1 MHYPRIIGTGSYL
14 PEKLLSNA
22 DLEKMVETSDTW
34 IIERTGISQRRIM
47 GEGETV
53 ASMAE
58 KAARQALAS
67 AGVDAQALDL
77 IIVSTCT
84 AGQAMP
90 SAACLLQAALAA
102 SHCPAFDLN
111 AACSGFIY
119 GLSVAEQ
126 YIRGGGAK
134 TVLLVGSDALTR
146 TVDWTDRGTCI
157 LFGDGAGAVVLQA
170 DEKPGVLGTHLYADG
185 SKADILYTTG
195 NLDVHS
201 NPCHIKM
208 KGNEVYKLAITTLA
222 GLVEEI
228 LARYSI
234 QASELKWLVPH
245 QANLRIIQATAKTL
259 GLSMERVVVTLQNQ
273 GNTTAAS
280 IPLALD
286 SAVRDGRIQRG
297 DVILLEA
304 FGAGLTWGASL
315 IRY

>member
-14 PEKLLSNA
+14 PEKVLSNA

-34 IIERTGISQRRIM
+34 IIERTGISERRMM

-53 ASMAE
+53 AMMAE
-58 KAARQALAS
+58 KAARQALA
-67 AGVDAQALDL
+67 AARLDAKDLDL
-77 IIVSTCT
+77 IIVATCT

-90 SAACLLQAALAA
+90 SAACLLQGALGAK
-102 SHCPAFDLN
+102 HCPAFDLN

-126 YIRGGGAK
+126 YIRSSGAK

-170 DEKPGVLGTHLYADG
+170 DERPGVLGTHLYADG
-185 SKADILYTTG
+185 SKAEILYTTG
-195 NLDVHS
+195 NLDPS
-201 NPCHIKM
+201 QPCHIKM
-208 KGNEVYKLAITTLA
+208 KGNEVYKLAIHTLA
-222 GLVEEI
+222 SLVEEM
-228 LARYSI
+228 LAKYSL
-234 QASELKWLVPH
+234 QASEVKWLVPH
-245 QANLRIIQATAKTL
+245 QANLRIIQATAKAL
-259 GLSMERVVVTLQNQ
+259 GMSMERVVVTLQNQ

-286 SAVRDGRIQRG
+286 TAIRDSRIQRG

-315 IRY
+315 IQY

>member
-14 PEKLLSNA
+14 PEKILSNA
-22 DLEKMVETSDTW
+22 DLERKVETSDSW
-34 IIERTGISQRRIM
+34 IIERTGISERRVM

-53 ASMAE
+53 AMMAE
-58 KAARQALAS
+58 KAARQALA
-67 AGVDAQALDL
+67 AAHLDAKDLDL
-77 IIVSTCT
+77 IIVATCT

-90 SAACLLQAALAA
+90 SAACLLQAALGVMP
-102 SHCPAFDLN
+102 CPAFDLN

-126 YIRGGGAK
+126 YIRSSGAK

-146 TVDWTDRGTCI
+146 IVDWTDRGTCI

-170 DEKPGVLGTHLYADG
+170 NEKPGIWGTHLYADG
-185 SKADILYTTG
+185 SKTEILHTTA
-195 NLDVHS
+195 NL
-201 NPCHIKM
+201 NPQQPCHIKM
-208 KGNEVYKLAITTLA
+208 KGNEVYKLAINTLA
-222 GLVEEI
+222 GLVQEMLTKYNM
-228 LARYSI
+228 LA
-234 QASELKWLVPH
+234 ADVKWLVPH
-245 QANLRIIQATAKTL
+245 QANWRIIQATAKAL
-259 GLSMERVVVTLQNQ
+259 GMSMDRVVVTLQNQ

-286 SAVRDGRIQRG
+286 TAIRDGRIQRG

-315 IRY
+315 ITY

>member
-1 MHYPRIIGTGSYL
+1 MYYPRIIGTGSYL
-14 PEKLLSNA
+14 PEKILSNA
-22 DLEKMVETSDTW
+22 DLEKMVDTSDTW
-34 IIERTGISQRRIM
+34 IIERTGISERRIM

-58 KAARQALAS
+58 KAARQALA
-67 AGVDAQALDL
+67 AAHIDADDLDL
-77 IIVSTCT
+77 IIVATCT

-90 SAACLLQAALAA
+90 SAACLLQAALGAA
-102 SHCPAFDLN
+102 HCPAFDLN

-126 YIRGGGAK
+126 YIRGSGAK

-146 TVDWTDRGTCI
+146 TLDWTDRGTCI

-185 SKADILYTTG
+185 SKAEILYTTG
-195 NLDVHS
+195 NLDPQQ
-201 NPCHIKM
+201 PCHIKM
-208 KGNEVYKLAITTLA
+208 KGNEVYKLAINTLA
-222 GLVEEI
+222 GLVEEM
-228 LARYSI
+228 LAKHNM
-234 QASELKWLVPH
+234 QASEVRWLVPH
-245 QANLRIIQATAKTL
+245 QANLRIIQATTKVL
-259 GLSMERVVVTLQNQ
+259 GMSMERVVVTLRYQ

-286 SAVRDGRIQRG
+286 TAIRDGRIQRG

>member
-14 PEKLLSNA
+14 PEKVLSNA

-34 IIERTGISQRRIM
+34 IIERTGISERRIM

-53 ASMAE
+53 AMMAE
-58 KAARQALAS
+58 KAARQALAT
-67 AGVDAQALDL
+67 ARLDAKDLDL
-77 IIVSTCT
+77 IIVATCT

-90 SAACLLQAALAA
+90 SAACLLQAALGAK
-102 SHCPAFDLN
+102 HCPAFDLN

-126 YIRGGGAK
+126 YIRSGGAK

-157 LFGDGAGAVVLQA
+157 LFGDGAGAIVLQA
-170 DEKPGVLGTHLYADG
+170 DERPGVLGTHLYADG
-185 SKADILYTTG
+185 SKAEILYTTG
-195 NLDVHS
+195 NLDS
-201 NPCHIKM
+201 GQPCHIKM
-208 KGNEVYKLAITTLA
+208 KGNEVYKLAINTLA
-222 GLVEEI
+222 SLVEEM
-228 LARYSI
+228 LAKYNI
-234 QASELKWLVPH
+234 QASEVKWLVPH

-259 GLSMERVVVTLQNQ
+259 GMSMERVVVTLQHQ

-286 SAVRDGRIQRG
+286 TAIRDGRIQRG